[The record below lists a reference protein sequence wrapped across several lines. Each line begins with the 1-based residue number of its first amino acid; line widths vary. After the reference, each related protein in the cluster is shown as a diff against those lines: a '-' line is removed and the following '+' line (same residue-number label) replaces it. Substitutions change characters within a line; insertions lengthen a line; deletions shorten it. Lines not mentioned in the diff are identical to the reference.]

1 MTRFVLAT
9 VIVQIAHIKFGKGFF
24 FIATNKIISLS
35 ENVSR
40 MQNILVCFSST
51 LEHRL
56 NKWSTIHPNRIDA
69 QMKCLKAV
77 CYNWRWLNLKSLFN

>member
-24 FIATNKIISLS
+24 FITTNKIISFS
-35 ENVSR
+35 ENASR
-40 MQNILVCFSST
+40 MHNILVCFSST

-56 NKWSTIHPNRIDA
+56 NKWSTIHPNRIDV
-69 QMKCLKAV
+69 QCLKAV
-77 CYNWRWLNLKSLFN
+77 CYN

>member
-24 FIATNKIISLS
+24 LQQAKLSLS

-40 MQNILVCFSST
+40 MQNILVWSSLT
-51 LEHRL
+51 LKQRL
-56 NKWSTIHPNRIDA
+56 NNWSTIHPNRIET

-77 CYNWRWLNLKSLFN
+77 CYN